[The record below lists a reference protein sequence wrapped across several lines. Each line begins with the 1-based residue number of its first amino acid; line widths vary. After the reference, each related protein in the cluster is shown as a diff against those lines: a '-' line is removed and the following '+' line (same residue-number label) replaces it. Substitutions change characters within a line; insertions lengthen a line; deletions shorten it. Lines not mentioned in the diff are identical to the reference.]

1 MTIVDFTPIR
11 GVIGGVLIG
20 LSASVFFL
28 LYGRIAGISGMIGYS
43 ALDRRGG
50 DTLWRLMFLLGLII
64 GALVVLL
71 LDPQP
76 FHIRFQLGL
85 GGMIVAGLLV
95 GFGTRTGGGC
105 TSGHGICGVSRLSPR
120 SIIATATFL
129 ITGIVTVFIVRH
141 FAL

>member
-11 GVIGGVLIG
+11 GIIGGGLIG
-20 LSASVFFL
+20 LSASLFFL

-43 ALDRRGG
+43 ALDRRPG
-50 DTLWRLMFLLGLII
+50 DVSWRVMFLVGLIV

-71 LDPQP
+71 VDPHP
-76 FHIRFQLGL
+76 FHIRFQVGM
-85 GGMIVAGLLV
+85 GGMILAGLLV

-120 SIIATATFL
+120 SIVATATFL
-129 ITGIVTVFIVRH
+129 AVGIITVFIVRH